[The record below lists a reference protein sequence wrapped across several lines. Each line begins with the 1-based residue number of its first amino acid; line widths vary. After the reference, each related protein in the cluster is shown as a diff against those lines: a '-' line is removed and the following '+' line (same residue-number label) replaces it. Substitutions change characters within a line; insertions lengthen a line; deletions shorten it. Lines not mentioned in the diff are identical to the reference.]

1 MSDDPRKI
9 LKSVVETLYRQ
20 SMVLGVMTNG
30 FNDLVIMCLSNLP
43 KCNHE
48 GCENPTTFKKRTEV
62 SAPFICDR
70 HLAEGI
76 VNKTE
81 IQEDWIE
88 VDNVEHIRS
97 LDEYVNIRKT
107 ALETTV
113 H

>member
-20 SMVLGVMTNG
+20 SYVLGAMTNG
-30 FNDLVIMCLSNLP
+30 FNDLVVMCLSNLP

-48 GCENPTTFKKRTEV
+48 GCENPTTFKKTTKV
-62 SAPFICDR
+62 SAHFICDR

-76 VNKTE
+76 VNKIE
-81 IQEDWIE
+81 IQEDWVE
-88 VDNVEHIRS
+88 VENVEHIRS
-97 LDEYVNIRKT
+97 LDEYVNTRKN
-107 ALETTV
+107 ASEMTV